1 MKYNDLSIHQ
11 KITIKG
17 WIAQPSSRPPF
28 KSKTMNELLDG
39 VQMLWFLDG
48 FVAAVNMFLYKM
60 GL

>member
-1 MKYNDLSIHQ
+1 MQYNDLSIHQ

-28 KSKTMNELLDG
+28 KSETMNELLDG
-39 VQMLWFLDG
+39 LHALWHIDG
-48 FVAAVNMFLYKM
+48 YVAAVNMFLYKM